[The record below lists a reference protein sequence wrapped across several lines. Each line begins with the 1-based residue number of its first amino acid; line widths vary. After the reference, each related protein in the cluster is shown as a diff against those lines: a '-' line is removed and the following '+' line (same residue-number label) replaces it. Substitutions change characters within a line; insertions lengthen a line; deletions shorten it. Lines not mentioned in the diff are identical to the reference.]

1 MNVDEYIYSQPEEIH
16 EILISVRNIMART
29 LQFAE
34 ERVSWG
40 MPTYW
45 YVHNIIHFAASKRHL
60 GIYPGPEAVVEFTPE
75 LDEKGYKHSKGAIQF
90 PYEKVDLELITRI
103 AEWCGTHNK

>member
-1 MNVDEYIYSQPEEIH
+1 MSVDEYIYSQSEEIQK
-16 EILISVRNIMART
+16 ILLSVRNT
-29 LQFAE
+29 LATTLKFAE
-34 ERVSWG
+34 ERMSWG

-45 YVHNIIHFAASKRHL
+45 YDHNLIHFAASKRHL

-90 PYEKVDLELITRI
+90 PYGKVDLELITRI
-103 AEWCGTHNK
+103 AEWRGTHNK